1 MSKVAIVTGAS
12 RGVGEAI
19 VRRFVQGGYYVVATA
34 RNKTALQALSEEYPD
49 HILPV
54 ACDITNSDQVTE
66 VINQTIAK
74 WGKLDILINNAGIG
88 HFAPV
93 EELTEDEW
101 DEMLAVNSKGPFL
114 ACKYAIPHLKA
125 SEGHIVNISS
135 IAGIEAF
142 ARGAGYCASKFALM
156 ALSDALTKELKPHH
170 VKVSTIC
177 PGSIN
182 TTFHNPKDWALPK
195 EQVAETAWMIVS
207 APKGVI
213 YSQVNMRPLVP

>member
-1 MSKVAIVTGAS
+1 MTKVAIVTGAS

-34 RNKTALQALSEEYPD
+34 RSKDLLQVLAAEYPD

-156 ALSDALTKELKPHH
+156 ALSDVLTKELKPHH
-170 VKVSTIC
+170 VKVSIIC

-195 EQVAETAWMIVS
+195 EQVAETTWMIVS

>member
-1 MSKVAIVTGAS
+1 MSKIAIVTGAS

-19 VRRFVQGGYYVVATA
+19 AKKFAKEGYYVVATA
-34 RNKTALQALSEEYPD
+34 RSQNDLEKLADTYPD
-49 HILPV
+49 HILPI
-54 ACDITNSDQVTE
+54 ACDITNSVQVAQMIET
-66 VINQTIAK
+66 TIAK
-74 WGKLDILINNAGIG
+74 WGKLDILVNNAGVG

-93 EELTEDEW
+93 EDLTEDEW
-101 DEMLAVNSKGPFL
+101 DEMLTVNSKGPFL

-142 ARGAGYCASKFALM
+142 PRGGGYCASKFALM

-170 VKVSTIC
+170 VKVTTIC
-177 PGSIN
+177 PGSIKTN
-182 TTFHNPKDWALPK
+182 FHNSKDWALPV
-195 EQVAETAWMIVS
+195 EQVTDTVWMTVS

-213 YSQVNMRPLVP
+213 YGQIVMRPLVP